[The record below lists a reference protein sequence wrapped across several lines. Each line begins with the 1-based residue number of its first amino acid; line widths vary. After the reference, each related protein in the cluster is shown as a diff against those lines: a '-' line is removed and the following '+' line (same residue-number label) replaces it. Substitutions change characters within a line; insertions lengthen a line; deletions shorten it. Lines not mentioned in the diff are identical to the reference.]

1 MTVLSKFSARPND
14 KDVVLAAVAQ
24 NGDAL
29 KYAAASLQ
37 KDKDVVLAAAAREL
51 KARQGRVLL
60 SAALGGEKGNRS

>member
-1 MTVLSKFSARPND
+1 MQED

-29 KYAAASLQ
+29 EYATAAM
-37 KDKDVVLAAAAREL
+37 KEEVVLAAAAREL
-51 KARQGRVLL
+51 KARQGRALL